1 MVERQ
6 YDVMRRER
14 QRQLEEPNSVSKP
27 VVEPIPPPTQ
37 ATTAPSATPAESGQT
52 SQEVLNEFF
61 FSS

>member
-27 VVEPIPPPTQ
+27 VVEPIPPPIQ

-61 FSS
+61 F